1 MKGKGKV
8 NAFEHTTIE
17 MTNPDI
23 FFNSRLA
30 CCIKLKPYMNE
41 MIVTQPLH
49 HDTDQHYN
57 KTRFYADGQAS
68 NGTEKVFDA
77 MTDKK

>member
-1 MKGKGKV
+1 MKAKGKV
-8 NAFEHTTIE
+8 NTFEHTTIE
-17 MTNPDI
+17 KTNPDI

-49 HDTDQHYN
+49 YDTDQHHDN
-57 KTRFYADGQAS
+57 SLFYADGQAS
-68 NGTEKVFDA
+68 HGAEKVFSI
-77 MTDKK
+77 MTNKK